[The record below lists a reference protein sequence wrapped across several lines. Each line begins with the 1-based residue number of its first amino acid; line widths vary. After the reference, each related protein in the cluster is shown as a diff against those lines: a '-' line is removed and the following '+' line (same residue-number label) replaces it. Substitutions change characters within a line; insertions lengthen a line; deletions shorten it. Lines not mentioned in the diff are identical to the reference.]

1 MLRNIPH
8 TYPCICEIID
18 GDVDGRF
25 EFAGWVANQWTL
37 PVYPG
42 IFGVL
47 NKKKKK
53 KRKGWGARKSKLHDN
68 RLEIWFTDRLKIAT
82 VYLSK
87 MSRVKNHHNAVSSP

>member
-47 NKKKKK
+47 NKK
-53 KRKGWGARKSKLHDN
+53 
-68 RLEIWFTDRLKIAT
+68 
-82 VYLSK
+82 
-87 MSRVKNHHNAVSSP
+87 